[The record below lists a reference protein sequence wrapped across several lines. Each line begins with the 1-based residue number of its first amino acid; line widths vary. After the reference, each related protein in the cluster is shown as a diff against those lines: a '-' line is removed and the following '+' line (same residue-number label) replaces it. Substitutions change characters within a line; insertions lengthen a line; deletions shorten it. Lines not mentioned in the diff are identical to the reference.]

1 MRIVKASGQV
11 AMSQENWVK
20 SMMFMFKGN
29 HVFYKCWLMAWIKY
43 ITTKQNCTL
52 TLKTK
57 SSKIPFCWKY
67 SCKVIWNIKDRF
79 DSRRGRRMS
88 ANKKI
93 NIFQHQLLYLSST
106 SNIIENNRQCKSDQ
120 PIFCKTVISV
130 SSSVSYRFCT
140 LQIIYTAFNEDFRKA
155 FVKILSKCCK

>member
-88 ANKKI
+88 ANKKF

-106 SNIIENNRQCKSDQ
+106 SNMID
-120 PIFCKTVISV
+120 SV
-130 SSSVSYRFCT
+130 KVTNPYFVKLLLVCHLQFLYLFCT
-140 LQIIYTAFNEDFRKA
+140 FQIIYTAFNEDFRKA

>member
-1 MRIVKASGQV
+1 
-11 AMSQENWVK
+11 
-20 SMMFMFKGN
+20 MMFMFKGN
-29 HVFYKCWLMAWIKY
+29 NVFWMLIDGLAHC

-88 ANKKI
+88 ANKKFH
-93 NIFQHQLLYLSST
+93 IFQHQLLYVSIT
-106 SNIIENNRQCKSDQ
+106 FNIIDTLKVTNPYFVKLLLVCHLQ
-120 PIFCKTVISV
+120 FL
-130 SSSVSYRFCT
+130 YLFCT
-140 LQIIYTAFNEDFRKA
+140 FQIIYTAFNEDFRKA

>member
-1 MRIVKASGQV
+1 MLFHHSPSSHFRFGLNREFLNIFKDLEEFFSCKITPRPALQIQNCTINTSTTDGMNIRERESPWPTKVGQV
-11 AMSQENWVK
+11 KWCSCSRVIMCSE
-20 SMMFMFKGN
+20 
-29 HVFYKCWLMAWIKY
+29 CWLMVDGLAHC

-88 ANKKI
+88 ANKKF
-93 NIFQHQLLYLSST
+93 NIFQHQLLYLSINS
-106 SNIIENNRQCKSDQ
+106 I
-120 PIFCKTVISV
+120 
-130 SSSVSYRFCT
+130 
-140 LQIIYTAFNEDFRKA
+140 
-155 FVKILSKCCK
+155 